1 MNRTATYHATVCW
14 LGEHWGH
21 VAMENGP
28 EMKFSAPPDAQ
39 GHERVLTPEDAF
51 VAAANTGPLGLEPIL
66 ETKELGE
73 DFFRGHPSES
83 NRISVAGRTAA
94 AQMLGPTP
102 ERARAGLARLL
113 RRLRPAWPCRLR
125 QLNATT
131 RIRPFRRPLG
141 THP

>member
-73 DFFRGHPSES
+73 E
-83 NRISVAGRTAA
+83 VAGRTAA
-94 AQMLGPTP
+94 AQMLGPAP

-125 QLNATT
+125 QPNATT

-141 THP
+141 TRPWLPDDDLPPSH